1 MTQPTI
7 SLEERARN
15 ALVKVQ
21 EFERGAVLAG
31 GFLRDMDNGVQPK
44 DLDFFLTAPEVDTE
58 GFAKSIFDSFGHT
71 FKLLGREGEDYPM
84 GLMVF
89 DSFTYP
95 VGDFPIN
102 LIFTPYGHRHPLAF
116 DIGLCEIYL
125 LRPGDPLF
133 KSRNYMRD
141 QENNTLT
148 ITAVADSYASQQG
161 LIQESQSIP
170 CHIKHLKRLTEKYP
184 THKVVVS
191 SGLIMKSYF
200 SKLLRKLYEEQLLE
214 NTREILPTPRRI
226 PSRNQFR
233 LQDRAEALRGL
244 NLPFGGGGL
253 ELETR
258 VHSVFDR
265 PQVQPGRIT
274 GVWFDEADLRGD

>member
-21 EFERGAVLAG
+21 EFEGGAVLAG

-44 DLDFFLTAPEVDTE
+44 DLDFFLMAPEVDTE

-71 FKLLGREGEDYPM
+71 FKLLGREGEEYPM
-84 GLMVF
+84 ALKVF
-89 DSFTYP
+89 ESVTYP
-95 VGDFPIN
+95 IGDFPIN
-102 LIFTPYGHRHPLAF
+102 LIFTPYNHRHPLSF

-133 KSRNYMRD
+133 RSRNYIQD
-141 QENNTLT
+141 KENSTLT
-148 ITAVADSYASQQG
+148 ITAVADSYAYYQG
-161 LIQESQSIP
+161 LVRESDSIP
-170 CHIKHLKRLTEKYP
+170 HHIKHLRRLIEKYP

-191 SGLIMKSYF
+191 SGLVMKRYF
-200 SKLLRKLYEEQLLE
+200 SEFLCKLYEEQLLE
-214 NTREILPTPRRI
+214 NTRAILPTPRFI
-226 PSRNQFR
+226 PSRNQVRF
-233 LQDRAEALRGL
+233 QNRAEVSWGL
-244 NLPFGGGGL
+244 ELPFGGGGL

-258 VHSVFDR
+258 ARSIFDR
-265 PQVQPGRIT
+265 PQVQPGRFT
-274 GVWFDEADLRGD
+274 GMWLDEADLRGD

>member
-21 EFERGAVLAG
+21 EFEGGAVLAG

-44 DLDFFLTAPEVDTE
+44 DLDFFLMAPEVDTE

-71 FKLLGREGEDYPM
+71 FKLLGREGEEYPM
-84 GLMVF
+84 GLTVF
-89 DSFTYP
+89 ESVTYP

-102 LIFTPYGHRHPLAF
+102 LVFTPYGHRHPLAF

-133 KSRNYMRD
+133 RSRNYKQD

-148 ITAVADSYASQQG
+148 ITTVADSYASQQG
-161 LIQESQSIP
+161 LVHESESIP
-170 CHIKHLKRLTEKYP
+170 HHIKHLRRLTEKYP
-184 THKVVVS
+184 DHKVVVS
-191 SGLIMKSYF
+191 TSLVMKRYLPE
-200 SKLLRKLYEEQLLE
+200 LLRKLYEEQLLE
-214 NTREILPTPRRI
+214 NTRAILPTPRFI
-226 PSRNQFR
+226 PSRNQIR

-244 NLPFGGGGL
+244 DLPFREEFI

-258 VHSVFDR
+258 ANSIFNR
-265 PQVQPGRIT
+265 PQVQPGRVT
-274 GVWFDEADLRGD
+274 GVWLDEADLRGD

>member
-21 EFERGAVLAG
+21 EFEGGAVLAG

-44 DLDFFLTAPEVDTE
+44 DLDFFLMAPEVDTE

-71 FKLLGREGEDYPM
+71 FKLLGREGEDYPR
-84 GLMVF
+84 GLKVF
-89 DSFTYP
+89 ESVTYP
-95 VGDFPIN
+95 ENDFPIN
-102 LIFTPYGHRHPLAF
+102 LIFTPHGHHHPLAF

-125 LRPGDPLF
+125 LGPGDPLLR
-133 KSRNYMRD
+133 SQNYIQD
-141 QENNTLT
+141 KENNTLT
-148 ITAVADSYASQQG
+148 ITAVADSYSSQHG
-161 LIQESQSIP
+161 LIQEGDSIP
-170 CHIKHLKRLTEKYP
+170 CHIRHLKRLTEKYP

-191 SGLIMKSYF
+191 SGLIMKRYF
-200 SKLLRKLYEEQLLE
+200 SELLRKLYEEQLLE

-226 PSRNQFR
+226 SSRNQFR
-233 LQDRAEALRGL
+233 FQNRAEALRGL
-244 NLPFGGGGL
+244 DLSFREEAI

-258 VHSVFDR
+258 ARNIFDR
-265 PQVQPGRIT
+265 PQVQPGRFT
-274 GVWFDEADLRGD
+274 GMWFDEAGLRGD

>member
-21 EFERGAVLAG
+21 EFEGGAVLAG

-44 DLDFFLTAPEVDTE
+44 DLDFFLMAPEVDTE

-71 FKLLGREGEDYPM
+71 FKLLGSEGEDYPM
-84 GLMVF
+84 GLKVF
-89 DSFTYP
+89 ESVTYP
-95 VGDFPIN
+95 ENDFPIN
-102 LIFTPYGHRHPLAF
+102 LVFTPYGDRHPLAF

-133 KSRNYMRD
+133 RSRNYIQD
-141 QENNTLT
+141 KKNNTLT
-148 ITAVADSYASQQG
+148 VTAVADSYSSQQG

-170 CHIKHLKRLTEKYP
+170 HHIKHLRRLTEKYP

-191 SGLIMKSYF
+191 SNLIMKRYF

-214 NTREILPTPRRI
+214 NTRAILPTPRRV
-226 PSRNQFR
+226 PSRNQVRF
-233 LQDRAEALRGL
+233 QNRAETLRGL
-244 NLPFGGGGL
+244 DIPFREEAL
-253 ELETR
+253 ELEAR
-258 VHSVFDR
+258 ADSLFNR
-265 PQVQPGRIT
+265 PQVQPGRFT
-274 GVWFDEADLRGD
+274 ADFFDEAGLR

>member
-15 ALVKVQ
+15 ALAKVQ
-21 EFERGAVLAG
+21 EFDGDAVLAG

-44 DLDFFLTAPEVDTE
+44 DLDFFLMAPEVDTE

-71 FKLLGREGEDYPM
+71 FKFLGREGEDYPM
-84 GLMVF
+84 GLKVYE
-89 DSFTYP
+89 SVTYP
-95 VGDFPIN
+95 ENDFPIN
-102 LIFTPYGHRHPLAF
+102 LVFTPYGHRHPLAF

-133 KSRNYMRD
+133 KSRNYIQD
-141 QENNTLT
+141 KENNTLT
-148 ITAVADSYASQQG
+148 ITAVADSYSSQQG

-170 CHIKHLKRLTEKYP
+170 CHIRHLKRLLEKYP

-191 SGLIMKSYF
+191 SNLIMKSYF
-200 SKLLRKLYEEQLLE
+200 PELLRKLYEEQLLE

-226 PSRNQFR
+226 PIRNPFR
-233 LQDRAEALRGL
+233 FQDRAETLRGL
-244 NLPFGGGGL
+244 DLPFREETI

-258 VHSVFDR
+258 THSLFNR
-265 PQVQPGRIT
+265 PQVQPRRVT
-274 GVWFDEADLRGD
+274 GVWIDEAGVH

>member
-15 ALVKVQ
+15 ALTKVQ
-21 EFERGAVLAG
+21 EFEGGAVLAG

-44 DLDFFLTAPEVDTE
+44 DLDFFLMAPEIDTE

-84 GLMVF
+84 GLKVF
-89 DSFTYP
+89 ESVTYP
-95 VGDFPIN
+95 ENDFPIN
-102 LIFTPYGHRHPLAF
+102 LVFTPYGHRHPLAF

-125 LRPGDPLF
+125 LRPDDLLF

-141 QENNTLT
+141 KESNTLT
-148 ITAVADSYASQQG
+148 ITAVADSYALQRD
-161 LIQESQSIP
+161 LVPESRSIP
-170 CHIKHLKRLTEKYP
+170 AHIKHLRRLTEKYP
-184 THKVVVS
+184 AHKVVVS
-191 SGLIMKSYF
+191 SKLIVKRYF
-200 SKLLRKLYEEQLLE
+200 SELLCKLYEEQLLE

-226 PSRNQFR
+226 SSRNRFR
-233 LQDRAEALRGL
+233 LQNRAETLRGIG
-244 NLPFGGGGL
+244 LPFREEAI

-258 VHSVFDR
+258 TPSLLDR
-265 PQVQPGRIT
+265 PQIQPGRIT
-274 GVWFDEADLRGD
+274 RVWFDEADLRGD

>member
-15 ALVKVQ
+15 ALAKVQ
-21 EFERGAVLAG
+21 EFEGGAVLAG
-31 GFLRDMDNGVQPK
+31 GFLRDMDNGVLPK
-44 DLDFFLTAPEVDTE
+44 DLDFFLMAPEVDTE

-71 FKLLGREGEDYPM
+71 FKLLGREGERYPM
-84 GLMVF
+84 GLKVF
-89 DSFTYP
+89 ESVTYP

-133 KSRNYMRD
+133 RSRNYIQD
-141 QENNTLT
+141 KENNTLT
-148 ITAVADSYASQQG
+148 VTAVADSYSSQQG
-161 LIQESQSIP
+161 LIQEGDSIP
-170 CHIKHLKRLTEKYP
+170 HHIKHLRRLTEKYP

-191 SGLIMKSYF
+191 SKLVMKSYF
-200 SKLLRKLYEEQLLE
+200 SEFLRKLYEEQLLE
-214 NTREILPTPRRI
+214 NTRAILPTPRRI

-233 LQDRAEALRGL
+233 FQDRAEAIRGL
-244 NLPFGGGGL
+244 DLPFR
-253 ELETR
+253 EEAVDVEAR
-258 VHSVFDR
+258 VHSIFYR

>member
-15 ALVKVQ
+15 TLVKVQ
-21 EFERGAVLAG
+21 EFEGGAVLAG
-31 GFLRDMDNGVQPK
+31 GFLRDIDNGVQPK
-44 DLDFFLTAPEVDTE
+44 DLDFFLMAPEVDTE
-58 GFAKSIFDSFGHT
+58 GFAKSIFDSFRHT

-84 GLMVF
+84 GLKVF
-89 DSFTYP
+89 ESVTYP
-95 VGDFPIN
+95 RGDFPIN

-133 KSRNYMRD
+133 RSRNYIQD
-141 QENNTLT
+141 KENSTLT
-148 ITAVADSYASQQG
+148 ITAVADTYSSQQG
-161 LIQESQSIP
+161 LIQEGDSIP
-170 CHIKHLKRLTEKYP
+170 HHIKHLRRLTEKYP

-191 SGLIMKSYF
+191 SNLIMKRYF

-226 PSRNQFR
+226 PSRNQVRF
-233 LQDRAEALRGL
+233 QNRAETLRGL
-244 NLPFGGGGL
+244 ELPFGGGDL

-258 VHSVFDR
+258 TRSVFDR
-265 PQVQPGRIT
+265 PQVQPGRFT
-274 GVWFDEADLRGD
+274 EMWLDEAGVRGD

>member
-21 EFERGAVLAG
+21 EFEGGAVLAG

-44 DLDFFLTAPEVDTE
+44 DLDFFLMAPEVDTE
-58 GFAKSIFDSFGHT
+58 GLAKSIFDSFGHT
-71 FKLLGREGEDYPM
+71 FKLLGREGENYPM
-84 GLMVF
+84 GLKVF
-89 DSFTYP
+89 ESVTYP
-95 VGDFPIN
+95 IGDFPIN

-125 LRPGDPLF
+125 LRPEDPLF

-161 LIQESQSIP
+161 LIKESKAIP
-170 CHIKHLKRLTEKYP
+170 HHIKHLRRLTEKYP

-191 SGLIMKSYF
+191 SNLIMKSYF
-200 SKLLRKLYEEQLLE
+200 PELLRKLYEEQLLE

-226 PSRNQFR
+226 PSRNPFR
-233 LQDRAEALRGL
+233 FQDRAETLRGL
-244 NLPFGGGGL
+244 DLPFREETI

-258 VHSVFDR
+258 THSLFNR
-265 PQVQPGRIT
+265 PQVQPRRVT
-274 GVWFDEADLRGD
+274 GVWIDEAGVH

>member
-15 ALVKVQ
+15 ALAKVQ
-21 EFERGAVLAG
+21 EFEGGAVLAG

-44 DLDFFLTAPEVDTE
+44 DLDFFLMAPEVNTE

-71 FKLLGREGEDYPM
+71 FKLLGRDGWDYPL
-84 GLMVF
+84 GLKVF
-89 DSFTYP
+89 ESVTYP
-95 VGDFPIN
+95 ENDFPIN

-133 KSRNYMRD
+133 RSRNYMRD

-170 CHIKHLKRLTEKYP
+170 CHIRHLKRLTEKYP

-191 SGLIMKSYF
+191 TGLVMKVYLPE
-200 SKLLRKLYEEQLLE
+200 LLRKLYEEQLLE

-226 PSRNQFR
+226 PSRNQLRF
-233 LQDRAEALRGL
+233 QDRAEALRGL
-244 NLPFGGGGL
+244 DIPFREQAI

-258 VHSVFDR
+258 AHSVFDR

>member
-15 ALVKVQ
+15 ALAKVQ
-21 EFERGAVLAG
+21 EFEGGAVLAG

-44 DLDFFLTAPEVDTE
+44 DLDFFLMAPEVNTE

-71 FKLLGREGEDYPM
+71 FKLLEREGAGYPM
-84 GLMVF
+84 GLKVF
-89 DSFTYP
+89 ESVTYP
-95 VGDFPIN
+95 KNDFPIN
-102 LIFTPYGHRHPLAF
+102 LIFTPHGHHHPLAF

-125 LRPGDPLF
+125 LGPGDPLLR
-133 KSRNYMRD
+133 SRNYIQD
-141 QENNTLT
+141 KENNTLT
-148 ITAVADSYASQQG
+148 VTAVADSYATQQG
-161 LIQESQSIP
+161 LTQEGDSIP
-170 CHIKHLKRLTEKYP
+170 CHIRHLKRLTEKYP
-184 THKVVVS
+184 THKVMVS
-191 SGLIMKSYF
+191 SGLIMKKYF

-233 LQDRAEALRGL
+233 FQNRAEALRGL
-244 NLPFGGGGL
+244 DLPFREEAI

-258 VHSVFDR
+258 TPFLFDR

>member
-15 ALVKVQ
+15 ALTKVQ
-21 EFERGAVLAG
+21 EFEGGAVLAG

-44 DLDFFLTAPEVDTE
+44 DLDFFLAAPEVDTE

-71 FKLLGREGEDYPM
+71 FKLLGREVEDYPM
-84 GLMVF
+84 GLKVF
-89 DSFTYP
+89 ESVDYP
-95 VGDFPIN
+95 ENDFPIN
-102 LIFTPYGHRHPLAF
+102 LVFTPYGHRHPLAF

-133 KSRNYMRD
+133 RSRNYIQD
-141 QENNTLT
+141 KENNTLT
-148 ITAVADSYASQQG
+148 VTAVADSYSSQQG
-161 LIQESQSIP
+161 LIQEGDSIP
-170 CHIKHLKRLTEKYP
+170 HHIKHLRRLTEKYP

-191 SGLIMKSYF
+191 SNLIMKRYF
-200 SKLLRKLYEEQLLE
+200 SKFLRKLYEEQLLE
-214 NTREILPTPRRI
+214 NTREILPAPRWV
-226 PSRNQFR
+226 PSRNQVR
-233 LQDRAEALRGL
+233 LQDRAEAIRGL
-244 NLPFGGGGL
+244 DVPFREEFI

-258 VHSVFDR
+258 VHSIFNR

-274 GVWFDEADLRGD
+274 GVGTDEADLH